1 MVGHNY
7 IMQMTF
13 AVLFELIP
21 SDVSFLSHCSHICV
35 PATAP
40 QAPPFPVPKLLA
52 LFVPTVTQTQPAV
65 KIRRV

>member
-1 MVGHNY
+1 
-7 IMQMTF
+7 MTF

-21 SDVSFLSHCSHICV
+21 SDVSFFLSHSSHICV

-40 QAPPFPVPKLLA
+40 QAPPFLVPKLLA
-52 LFVPTVTQTQPAV
+52 LSVPTVTQTQPAV